1 MLTSRLLLYTH
12 RACRYAISKELATQ
26 KKTGSEFDRY
36 DVKKPLCR
44 FSLAILLF
52 LWALPGQYHV
62 KLGPLQVV
70 IDCSISTFY
79 EDSGTKKMH
88 SLKLTTSRSARHSP
102 LQSDAVCGLAI

>member
-1 MLTSRLLLYTH
+1 MLTSRLLLYTP
-12 RACRYAISKELATQ
+12 RACRYAISRDLATQ

-79 EDSGTKKMH
+79 EDSGTKKTAF
-88 SLKLTTSRSARHSP
+88 S
-102 LQSDAVCGLAI
+102 